1 MARKALTG
9 LASIHR
15 EGHPVL
21 GIALAELA
29 KILAVDEPSPRKTNG
44 PGIYPPSGPPRL
56 KLALDTFMRA
66 RNSLMIGFG
75 IVNGGGE
82 IGRHVREAIVSLE
95 KEIGVWKQ
103 GVQNVLQDTPKSE

>member
-1 MARKALTG
+1 M
-9 LASIHR
+9 
-15 EGHPVL
+15 L

-29 KILAVDEPSPRKTNG
+29 KILAVDEPSPRESNE

-56 KLALDTFMRA
+56 KLALDMFMRA

-75 IVNGGGE
+75 TVNEGGE
-82 IGRHVREAIVSLE
+82 IGRHAREAIVSLE

-103 GVQNVLQDTPKSE
+103 GVRNVLQDTPKSG